1 MIRTLIVLTL
11 LLQLSAC
18 GDEPVAVVPTVAEQ
32 TAISASGELESK
44 TSSLIAPPSVGH
56 MWQYQI
62 KTMVPENTKV
72 KVGQVVVTFD
82 DKQIS
87 DRLIDE
93 QGKLQRA
100 KKELEN
106 KEHKEQAKEQE
117 LILAL
122 AETQMEYDKSKRRIE
137 IVDNSK
143 SENDRRKAQIDFTI
157 AKADLAMAKKR
168 LAYHREN
175 SQMNLKRI
183 KGKVDRL
190 TSRVNA
196 FLSDKEKLKV
206 KAPIDGMVIYRA
218 NWEGERPAV
227 GESVQ
232 FGQPVIEIA
241 VVEQMQVLAQVA
253 EPDSGKL
260 QVGQKVKVFLDT
272 ANEIAYSGRIAQ
284 MGRVFRDKSYQ
295 DRTRVIDA
303 TISLDNIDLKV
314 MRPGMSARVEI
325 DITTDELREGA

>member
-1 MIRTLIVLTL
+1 MIRVLIAITL
-11 LLQLSAC
+11 LWQLSAC
-18 GDEPVAVVPTVAEQ
+18 SDGQAEASVSIAEQ
-32 TAISASGELESK
+32 MAISASGELESK
-44 TSSLIAPPSVGH
+44 TSSLIAPPSVRH

-72 KVGQVVVTFD
+72 KAGQVVVTFD

-143 SENDRRKAQIDFTI
+143 SDNDRRKAQIDFTI

-175 SQMNLKRI
+175 SQMNLKRL

-241 VVEQMQVLAQVA
+241 VVEQMQVLAQIS
-253 EPDSGKL
+253 EPDSGKIK
-260 QVGQKVKVFLDT
+260 VGQQVKVFLDT
-272 ANEIAYSGRIAQ
+272 ANEIAYAGRIAE
-284 MGRVFRDKSYQ
+284 MGRVFRDKSHQ
-295 DRTRVIDA
+295 DKTRVIDA
-303 TISLDNIDLKV
+303 AISLDNIDLKV
-314 MRPGMSARVEI
+314 MRPGMSARIEI
-325 DITTDELREGA
+325 EAQRENIKEGV